1 MARPVRQAPG
11 RVKRIAYLD
20 YQATTPLAP
29 EVAAAMRP
37 WIDTNF
43 ANPHSSHRSGREAA
57 AAIEVAR
64 ERVLAALAIP
74 LPAREGLGVGAS
86 EASPCADR
94 QSPAAAS
101 SRHRADPPPTPPL
114 QGGGKLYF
122 TSGATEAAN
131 WALKGAA
138 SRLPRG
144 KRRIVTL
151 ATEHACVL
159 DSVRW
164 LGSQGFETEI
174 LPVRPDGLVDL
185 ALAAERIT
193 PATGLVSA
201 MLVNNEIGAIQP
213 VAELARLARAQGALF
228 FCDAVQG
235 FGRVPLPLD
244 ACDMAAISAH
254 KVHGPKGIGALW
266 IRDGVEI
273 DPLLHGGGQ
282 EGGLRSGTLSPALCV
297 GFGEAARLLSER
309 AEEDAAHVERLWTRA
324 RELMADWTLNGSE
337 DHRYRGNLNLR
348 RPGLD
353 SARLISELRGIAFSS
368 GSACASGSGRPSHV
382 LAALGLS
389 AGEARGSIRIGFG
402 RYTAEEELVEAL
414 SLIGEAAARQ
424 GRFAA

>member
-1 MARPVRQAPG
+1 
-11 RVKRIAYLD
+11 VKPLAYLD
-20 YQATTPLAP
+20 YQATTPLAH

-37 WIDTNF
+37 WIETNF
-43 ANPHSSHRSGREAA
+43 ANPHSSHRGGREAA
-57 AAIEVAR
+57 AAIEAAR
-64 ERVLAALAIP
+64 ELVLGALTIP
-74 LPAREGLGVGAS
+74 LPGREGLGVGAS
-86 EASPCADR
+86 EASLCRDL

-101 SRHRADPPPTPPL
+101 SRHRANPPFPPPL
-114 QGGGKLYF
+114 QGGGKLFF

-138 SRLPRG
+138 ARLPPN

-159 DSVRW
+159 DTVEW
-164 LGSQGFETEI
+164 LSKQGLETEI
-174 LPVRPDGLVDL
+174 LPVQPDGLVDL

-193 PATGLVSA
+193 PATGLVAA
-201 MLVNNEIGAIQP
+201 MLVNNEIGVIQP
-213 VAELARLARAQGALF
+213 IAELAALARAQGALF

-244 ACDMAAISAH
+244 ACDMVAVSAH

-266 IRDGVEI
+266 IRNGVEI

-297 GFGEAARLLSER
+297 GFGEAARLLAER
-309 AEEDAAHVERLWTRA
+309 GAEDAVHVARLWANA
-324 RELMADWTLNGSE
+324 RELTSDWTLNGSAH
-337 DHRYRGNLNLR
+337 HRYHGNLNLR

-389 AGEARGSIRIGFG
+389 DRDARGSIRIGFG
-402 RYTAEEELVEAL
+402 RYTTEDELVEAL
-414 SLIGEAAARQ
+414 SLVNEAAARQ